1 MPAPTIA
8 QNKLLLYLIIIVGLA
23 GGYLYHSQL
32 STGFEIAP
40 PAFVTSGKD
49 ELTQFKDF
57 KIDTALFSN
66 VSYTA
71 LQIFGELPVSPGNPG
86 RTSLFSR

>member
-23 GGYLYHSQL
+23 GGYLYHSQV
-32 STGFEIAP
+32 STGYEVPP
-40 PAFVTSGKD
+40 PAFQVSGKD
-49 ELTQFKDF
+49 DLAQFKDF
-57 KIDTALFSN
+57 KIDTTLFSN
-66 VSYTA
+66 ASYTT

-86 RTSLFSR
+86 RSSLFSR